1 MMVVLAI
8 FVIRMWQQQDLTQG
22 MTPSFSSQTLTDEVM
37 NSKPLPDQGILIH
50 FWATWCPVC
59 TVENDNIQ
67 AVAEDYKVLNI
78 AIQSGSDDDIRK

>member
-1 MMVVLAI
+1 MKINRPSRKTLMQFMMVVLAI

-59 TVENDNIQ
+59 AVENDNIQ
-67 AVAEDYKVLNI
+67 ALAEDYK
-78 AIQSGSDDDIRK
+78 